1 MTTSAPASTF
11 SKRLPLG
18 GTYNFRDLG
27 GIPIGSRTTKWNKLF
42 RSDALHGLDATGR
55 RSLRERG
62 LGVVV
67 DLRETN
73 ERADR
78 PNALDGV
85 GHRDVHAPIYDGEI
99 EANLSAFDLE
109 AVYGQM
115 IAERGVNLTRAV
127 RHIAVSGAD
136 PVLVHCTAGKD
147 RTGLV
152 IGLTLAAI
160 GADHRDIVADY
171 MVSEVMLSGEWA
183 DAMEEILRGYTV
195 PEGVDL
201 ARLAVA
207 SPAALMRASLDA
219 VVAEH
224 GDARRYLLAHGMTTS
239 ELDDLSAALIA

>member
-1 MTTSAPASTF
+1 MTTSAPTSTF
-11 SKRLPLG
+11 GKRLPLT
-18 GTYNFRDLG
+18 GTYNLRDLG
-27 GIPIGSRTTKWNKLF
+27 GIPVGSRTTKWNKLF
-42 RSDALHGLDATGR
+42 RSDALHALDGAGR

-62 LGVVV
+62 LGVVI
-67 DLRETN
+67 DLREEN

-78 PNALDGV
+78 PNALQGV
-85 GHRDVHAPIYDGEI
+85 GHRDIHAPVYDGEI

-109 AVYGQM
+109 AVYEQM
-115 IAERGVNLTRAV
+115 IVTRGANLTRAV

-171 MVSEVMLSGEWA
+171 MVSEAMLSGEWA
-183 DAMEEILRGYTV
+183 DAMEEILRGYAV
-195 PEGVDL
+195 PPGVDL

-207 SPAALMRASLDA
+207 SPAALMRTSLDT

-224 GDARRYLLAHGMTTS
+224 GSVRGYLLAHGMTTS